1 MSTLERQ
8 IGGNIVLIG
17 TAHVSKK
24 SVEEVRDAIGRHRP
38 DVVAIELCKSRYNA
52 IKEKSSW
59 EELPISSM
67 LKGDRAYMILAQS
80 FMGSVQ
86 RRLGSEQG
94 VEPGAEMMAALS
106 VAESENI
113 EVILVDRDITVTL
126 KRAWRLMGRR
136 EKFRLSWEFTKALF
150 GGEAPEEVAVDDMLE
165 EDVLTAMMKEISDI
179 APSISNV
186 LIGERD
192 AYIASKIADAAGSGK
207 KVLAV
212 LGAGHLKG
220 VESYLGGKKA
230 PELSELEA
238 VPKKR
243 FSVGKAIAYAIPLL
257 LLGLVAYLAVVRGP
271 EAWAE
276 IADIFLIWV
285 LVNGTL
291 SALGAA
297 IARGHPLSILTAFV
311 AAPIT
316 SLNPALAAGWFA
328 GIVEAKIRMPT
339 IRDFNGIS
347 KVVTLKDFTR
357 NGVLRILVVM
367 ALANL
372 GSVIGTAVALPWIL
386 KHVLG

>member
-1 MSTLERQ
+1 LERQ

>member
-1 MSTLERQ
+1 MERQ